1 MKKNLGDTDRME
13 RALIAML
20 IVAFCL
26 TQLNSGKLAI
36 NSLIIAEL
44 FLLSSSLGFC
54 QLYKTIKINNHKH

>member
-1 MKKNLGDTDRME
+1 ME
-13 RALIAML
+13 RALIAIL

-54 QLYKTIKINNHKH
+54 PLYKTIKTNNHKH

>member
-1 MKKNLGDTDRME
+1 MKKNLGDTDRMA

-20 IVAFCL
+20 IAVICL
-26 TQLNSGKLAI
+26 TQLISGKLAI

-54 QLYKTIKINNHKH
+54 PLYKIIKINSHKH